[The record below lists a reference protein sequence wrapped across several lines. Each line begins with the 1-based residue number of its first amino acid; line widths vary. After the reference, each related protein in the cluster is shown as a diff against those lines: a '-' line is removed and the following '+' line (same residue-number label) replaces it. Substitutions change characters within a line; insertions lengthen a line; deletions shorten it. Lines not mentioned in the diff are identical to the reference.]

1 MKRFFFGV
9 FFCFGIPLSVQAT
22 TPVAFPFLGISPSAR
37 GAALGEAMTAA
48 SGDASAA
55 FWNPALLANLKGGSF
70 TAQENFFLQGNDH
83 TFLGFG
89 LRTNKLGLGASL
101 NFNHTG
107 DLEARVGPSTQP
119 LGTFS
124 ENEAALSG
132 SGAYQITPK
141 LAAGI
146 TAKVLYQKLDVYDN
160 FGAAFDLGAVYE
172 IQQKIRAGASVLNAG
187 PDFTLV
193 SEGSRLP
200 MAFRAGVSFFW
211 RDFLFLSDAVFPR
224 GGNAKTGWGVE
235 RQFRNL
241 FLRAGYQTG
250 YDEKNFSFGMGVLYR
265 KFRLDYAFVP
275 YQSDLGSAHRFG
287 IVADL

>member
-1 MKRFFFGV
+1 MFGV
-9 FFCFGIPLSVQAT
+9 FFCFGIPLCVQAT
-22 TPVAFPFLGISPSAR
+22 APVAFPFLGISPSAR
-37 GAALGEAMTAA
+37 GAALGEAMTAPG
-48 SGDASAA
+48 GDASAA
-55 FWNPALLANLKGGSF
+55 FWNPALLANLKGGCF

-83 TFLGFG
+83 SFLAFG
-89 LRTNKLGLGASL
+89 VRQNKLGFGASL

-107 DLEARVGPSTQP
+107 DLEARTGPSTQP

-124 ENEAALSG
+124 ENEATLSG

-141 LAAGI
+141 LSVGV
-146 TAKVLYQKLDVYDN
+146 TAKVLYQKMDVYDN
-160 FGAAFDLGAVYE
+160 FGAGFDFGAAYE
-172 IQQKIRAGASVLNAG
+172 VAPRLRVGASVLNAG
-187 PDFTLV
+187 SDFKLV

-200 MAFRAGVSFFW
+200 MAFRAGASFFW

-224 GGNAKTGWGVE
+224 GGSAKTGWGVE

-250 YDEKNFSFGMGVLYR
+250 YDEKNFSFGMGVKYR

-275 YQSDLGSAHRFG
+275 YQSDLGNAHRFG
-287 IVADL
+287 IVADF